1 MFVLK
6 NFRQILKLNSLNLK
20 INKRCE
26 STDPKYFELKTP
38 LFKEILTDE
47 LNHLFS
53 VFKKNNFE
61 LRIAG
66 GAVRDLLL
74 DKKPY
79 DIDLASNALP
89 EQMIEIFEKE
99 KIRVINLNGLKHGT
113 VPVRIN
119 DKLNYEITT
128 LRVELK
134 KYGTDDEVEFK
145 DDWHRDAI
153 RRDLTVNALFLGYFF
168 NL

>member
-1 MFVLK
+1 MLK

-89 EQMIEIFEKE
+89 EQMIEMFKKE
-99 KIRVINLNGLKHGT
+99 NIKIISTFGLNHGN
-113 VPVRIN
+113 VAVRIN
-119 DKLNYEITT
+119 DKVNYEITT
-128 LRVELK
+128 LRVDVK
-134 KYGTDDEVEFK
+134 TDGRHAKVEFIN
-145 DDWHRDAI
+145 DWSIDAL
-153 RRDLTVNALFLGYFF
+153 RRDFTVNALYLGSFL
-168 NL
+168 